1 MRLQTCAVVSRKTT
15 AWPEGGEVEGVWGGT
30 TESGARGL
38 GAPRLPDRPTSF
50 LPSYPAA
57 AASVP
62 RSSRAILRSVL
73 CKVSWFCFAPR
84 VKVHAELID
93 RLEIGLSISVLISR
107 CVPFAIDGL
116 GRGTGERAGHFRS
129 AKRMSNFSMEKFH
142 KKNKKTRPRRRGTGK
157 AQNSERTVHARRD
170 RARKR
175 KSEEDLGVI
184 EQAIEKQSAVEA
196 SARRGWCRIRA
207 VQYPDTNQT
216 Q

>member
-1 MRLQTCAVVSRKTT
+1 MPVLQVRALFTYTTRTEAADFAVVSRKTT
-15 AWPEGGEVEGVWGGT
+15 AWPEGGEVEGFGGGT

-73 CKVSWFCFAPR
+73 CKVSWFSFAPR

-116 GRGTGERAGHFRS
+116 GRGERAGHFRS

-142 KKNKKTRPRRRGTGK
+142 KKIKKRVLGDG
-157 AQNSERTVHARRD
+157 ARE
-170 RARKR
+170 KR
-175 KSEEDLGVI
+175 
-184 EQAIEKQSAVEA
+184 QTA
-196 SARRGWCRIRA
+196 SAQFTRAGTAPERERVRR
-207 VQYPDTNQT
+207 T
-216 Q
+216 

>member
-1 MRLQTCAVVSRKTT
+1 M
-15 AWPEGGEVEGVWGGT
+15 GGDIGER
-30 TESGARGL
+30 SARPRRPSTPRPTDLVPALLPCRGGL
-38 GAPRLPDRPTSF
+38 GA
-50 LPSYPAA
+50 
-57 AASVP
+57 
-62 RSSRAILRSVL
+62 SVL
-73 CKVSWFCFAPR
+73 ARDPAIGALRKVSWFCFAPR

-142 KKNKKTRPRRRGTGK
+142 KKKNKKTRPRRRGTGK

>member
-1 MRLQTCAVVSRKTT
+1 M
-15 AWPEGGEVEGVWGGT
+15 
-30 TESGARGL
+30 RGL
-38 GAPRLPDRPTSF
+38 GGDNGERSARPRRPSTPRPTDLVPAL
-50 LPSYPAA
+50 LPCRGGLG
-57 AASVP
+57 ASVP
-62 RSSRAILRSVL
+62 RARSCDRCCAKLVG
-73 CKVSWFCFAPR
+73 FCFAPR